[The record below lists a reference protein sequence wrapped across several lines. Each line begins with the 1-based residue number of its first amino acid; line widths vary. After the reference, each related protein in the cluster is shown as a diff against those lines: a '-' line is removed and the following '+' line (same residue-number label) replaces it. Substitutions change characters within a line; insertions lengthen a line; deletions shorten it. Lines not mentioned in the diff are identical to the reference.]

1 MKKVNFI
8 TILVIIVLSA
18 CNKMEITSSLQKNY
32 KLSIAD
38 FDYVGQ
44 LHNKGLDY
52 SLKKIKIKTNSTNSG
67 YLKRNKLIE
76 LQQKITSDY
85 IKEQKTSN
93 TIKIEAL
100 SEIKAGIK
108 DFSVFSSEQKSS
120 FNKFLKGKILPD
132 TLFNKLSDN
141 AQFLLLKIFK
151 IAVDSDTNLNSLINR
166 IDNIQ
171 QKAVNTLPI
180 NEQFFIL
187 STASIEKYSLE
198 YWKKNYN
205 KWKLSSYTSKGKSA
219 KNIDDINWKAAGM
232 ADVGGAAMAALS
244 LAVSGTG
251 AAMAAT
257 GPAGW
262 SGIGLVVVGR
272 GLQAS
277 AARMLWDL

>member
-257 GPAGW
+257 
-262 SGIGLVVVGR
+262 
-272 GLQAS
+272 
-277 AARMLWDL
+277 